1 MSAASNYTE
10 QNVLH
15 AMLRGVSFPVPA
27 NTYVSL
33 HTADPTDAALPS
45 SEVQLA
51 DWPAYVRREAE
62 AGGVIGTG
70 WGAWVDGIGC
80 TNANQLTYPGM
91 NGLNP
96 VQVTHWAVWDAPT
109 GGNMLTFAPLQT
121 SRTLLTGDVFVFDV
135 AALTVNQS

>member
-15 AMLRGVSFPVPA
+15 AMLRGVSFPV
-27 NTYVSL
+27 
-33 HTADPTDAALPS
+33 
-45 SEVQLA
+45 
-51 DWPAYVRREAE
+51 PAYVRREAE